1 MKVYVDPNVCGGT
14 GLCVDTC
21 PEVFELNQENISTA
35 ATDEI
40 PEELEQA
47 CRHAVDNCPTNA
59 ISIEQ

>member
-1 MKVYVDPNVCGGT
+1 MKVYVDSNVCGGT

-21 PEVFELNQENISTA
+21 PEVFELNQENISNA
-35 ATDEI
+35 SIDEI

-47 CRHAVDNCPTNA
+47 CRKAVDNCPTNA